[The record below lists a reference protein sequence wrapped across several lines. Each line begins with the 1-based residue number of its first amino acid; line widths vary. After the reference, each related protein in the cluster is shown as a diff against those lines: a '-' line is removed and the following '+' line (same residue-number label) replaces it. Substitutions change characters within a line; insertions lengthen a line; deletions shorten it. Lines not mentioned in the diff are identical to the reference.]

1 MNKNFFL
8 CKTNQVEG
16 NCSAKELGELL
27 KLIAHHKRDKMK
39 FKADKKKKIQLAMKS
54 VRVTNQ
60 AQKVITESERKNLIK
75 SHMRNP

>member
-1 MNKNFFL
+1 M
-8 CKTNQVEG
+8 EG

-39 FKADKKKKIQLAMKS
+39 FKADKKKKIKSAMKS

-60 AQKVITESERKNLIK
+60 AQKVITESEKKNLIK
-75 SHMRNP
+75 RDMRNP